1 MDDECDQ
8 FQQDLP
14 ESAHQMAAGET
25 TRILASRGQLPLK
38 EVLTREDDM
47 ALIHKA
53 RERLAAPQRV
63 KVSMDDL

>member
-1 MDDECDQ
+1 MDDECGQ
-8 FQQDLP
+8 FRRDAP
-14 ESAHQMAAGET
+14 ESAHQMVAGET
-25 TRILASRGQLPLK
+25 TRILANRGQLPLK
-38 EVLTREDDM
+38 EVLTREDDT